1 MKRTAAGMLIG
12 IVVMA
17 TGASAQEQVDH
28 GMFDRIRAEGYERS
42 QVMDFYNQFVDV
54 YGPRLTGTKI
64 YKESAD
70 WVRDRF
76 EEWGLEN
83 ARLES
88 WEFGRGWTLE
98 GFTAEMVS
106 PRYVPLIAYP
116 TAWSPSTKGRI
127 EGRPLML
134 VGKSLAELES
144 LSGTL
149 ADRIVMTRPAETRF
163 IVTDRDPPEDERPGG
178 YSDDYLQQEP
188 ASRRE
193 LQRFL
198 ASEPIGAILEPSR
211 GVHGTVFVLG
221 RDRGDD
227 YPPFISMAAE
237 HYNMIVRMLDLGLP
251 VELAVEVKARFEEE
265 DTNGYNILA
274 EIEGTDPEI
283 GDEVVMLGAHL
294 DSWHTSPGA
303 GDNADHVAACMEA
316 VRILKVLGVKPR
328 RTIRVGI
335 WGGEEEGLLGSREWV
350 ERHLSGEENLAAREK
365 FSVYFN
371 LDPGYGPVYGF
382 FLEEM
387 ESARPIFSAVLDEF
401 ADLDANTLVHQGIGS
416 TDHVPFLRAGVTAFN
431 AINSY
436 VDYDVRIHHTNMDTW
451 ERVTEDDMKQASV
464 VMAALIYHA
473 AMRDGMFP
481 RREQR

>member
-1 MKRTAAGMLIG
+1 MRRVVPGLAFLIL
-12 IVVMA
+12 MMSA
-17 TGASAQEQVDH
+17 GASAQEVVDLE
-28 GMFDRIRAEGYERS
+28 MFGKIRAEGYERT
-42 QVMDFYNQFVDV
+42 QVMEFYDQFVDV

-76 EEWGLEN
+76 EEWGLDN

-98 GFTAEMVS
+98 GFTAEMTA
-106 PRYVPLIAYP
+106 PRFSPLIAYP
-116 TAWSPSTKGRI
+116 TAWSPSTKGRL
-127 EGRPLML
+127 EGAPVML
-134 VGKSLAELES
+134 VGKSLAELEA
-144 LSGTL
+144 LRGTL
-149 ADRIVMTRPAETRF
+149 ADRIVMTRSAETRF

-193 LQRFL
+193 LQQFL
-198 ASEPIGAILEPSR
+198 ASEQIGAILEPSR

-227 YPPFISMAAE
+227 YPPYISMAAE

-274 EIEGTDPEI
+274 EIEGTDPVI

-316 VRILKVLGVKPR
+316 MRILKTLGVQPR

-350 ERHLSGEENLAAREK
+350 ERHLSGEENQAAREK

-371 LDPGYGPVYGF
+371 LDPGYGPVFGF

-387 ESARPIFSAVLDEF
+387 ESARPIFSAVLDQF

-416 TDHVPFLRAGVTAFN
+416 TDHVPFLGAGVPAFE
-431 AINSY
+431 AIHDY
-436 VDYDVRIHHTNMDTW
+436 IDYDVRIHHTNMDTW
-451 ERVTEDDMKQASV
+451 ERVTEDQMKQASV

-481 RREQR
+481 RNPPE

>member
-1 MKRTAAGMLIG
+1 MRRMVAGITLG
-12 IVVMA
+12 IMMVTV
-17 TGASAQEQVDH
+17 SVHAQEVIDLD
-28 GMFDRIRAEGYERS
+28 MFGKIRAEGFERS
-42 QVMDFYNQFVDV
+42 QVMEFYNRFVDV

-70 WVRDRF
+70 WVRDQF
-76 EEWGLEN
+76 EEWGLDN

-98 GFTAEMVS
+98 GFTAEMTS

-127 EGRPLML
+127 EGCPVML
-134 VGKSLAELES
+134 AGKSLVELEV
-144 LSGTL
+144 LRGTL
-149 ADRIVMTRPAETRF
+149 ADRIVMTRPVETRF
-163 IVTDRDPPEDERPGG
+163 IVTDRDPPVDERPRG
-178 YSDDYLQQEP
+178 YSDDYLRQEP

-198 ASEPIGAILEPSR
+198 ASEKIGAILEPSR

-227 YPPFISMAAE
+227 YPPFINMASE
-237 HYNMIVRMLDLGLP
+237 HYNMIARMLDLGLP
-251 VELAVEVKARFEEE
+251 VEVAVEVKARFEEE

-274 EIEGTDPEI
+274 EIKGTDREI

-303 GDNADHVAACMEA
+303 GDNADHVAVCMEA
-316 VRILKVLGVKPR
+316 MRILKVLGVQPR
-328 RTIRVGI
+328 RTIRIGI

-350 ERHLSGEENLAAREK
+350 ARHLSGDENQAARDK

-416 TDHVPFLRAGVTAFN
+416 TDHVPFLRAGVPAFE
-431 AINSY
+431 AIHSY

-481 RREQR
+481 RKPQE

>member
-1 MKRTAAGMLIG
+1 MRRMVAGITLG
-12 IVVMA
+12 IMMVTV
-17 TGASAQEQVDH
+17 SVHAQEVVDLE
-28 GMFDRIRAEGYERS
+28 MFGKIRAEGFERS
-42 QVMDFYNQFVDV
+42 QVMEFYNQFVDV

-76 EEWGLEN
+76 EEWGLDN

-98 GFTAEMVS
+98 GFTAEMTS

-116 TAWSPSTKGRI
+116 TAWSPSTKGRLT
-127 EGRPLML
+127 GRPVML
-134 VGKSLAELES
+134 AGRSLAELEA
-144 LSGTL
+144 LRGTL
-149 ADRIVMTRPAETRF
+149 ADRIVMTRPIETRF
-163 IVTDRDPPEDERPGG
+163 IVTDRDPPVDERPGG

-193 LQRFL
+193 LQQFL
-198 ASEPIGAILEPSR
+198 ASEKVGAIVEPSR

-227 YPPFISMAAE
+227 YPPSINMAAE
-237 HYNMIVRMLDLGLP
+237 HYNMIARMLDLGLP
-251 VELAVEVKARFEEE
+251 VEVAVEVRARFEEE

-274 EIEGTDPEI
+274 EIKGTDREI
-283 GDEVVMLGAHL
+283 GEEVVMLGAHL

-303 GDNADHVAACMEA
+303 GDNADHVSVCMEA
-316 VRILKVLGVKPR
+316 MRILKVLGVKPR

-335 WGGEEEGLLGSREWV
+335 WGGEEEGLLGSSEWV
-350 ERHLSGEENLAAREK
+350 TRHLSGEENRAAKEK

-371 LDPGYGPVYGF
+371 LDPGCGPVYGF

-387 ESARPIFSAVLDEF
+387 EEARPIFKAVLDPF

-416 TDHVPFLRAGVTAFN
+416 TDHVPFLREGLPAFE
-431 AINSY
+431 AIHDY
-436 VDYDVRIHHTNMDTW
+436 IDYDVRIHHTNMDTW
-451 ERVTEDDMKQASV
+451 ERVAEEDLKQASV

-481 RREQR
+481 RRDDR

>member
-1 MKRTAAGMLIG
+1 MRRMVAGITLG
-12 IVVMA
+12 IMMVTV
-17 TGASAQEQVDH
+17 SVHAQEVVDLE
-28 GMFDRIRAEGYERS
+28 MFGKIRAEGFERS
-42 QVMDFYNQFVDV
+42 QVMEFYNQFVDV

-76 EEWGLEN
+76 EEWGLDN

-88 WEFGRGWTLE
+88 WEFGRGWTLK
-98 GFTAEMVS
+98 GFTAEMTS

-116 TAWSPSTKGRI
+116 TAWSPSTKGRLT
-127 EGRPLML
+127 GRPVML
-134 VGKSLAELES
+134 AGKSTAELEA
-144 LSGTL
+144 LRGTL
-149 ADRIVMTRPAETRF
+149 ADRIVMTRPIETRF
-163 IVTDRDPPEDERPGG
+163 IVTDRDPPVDERPGG

-193 LQRFL
+193 LQQFL
-198 ASEPIGAILEPSR
+198 ASEKVGAIVEPSR

-227 YPPFISMAAE
+227 YPPSINMAAE
-237 HYNMIVRMLDLGLP
+237 HYNMIARMLDLGLP
-251 VELAVEVKARFEEE
+251 VEVAVEVRARFEEE

-274 EIEGTDPEI
+274 EIKGADPEI
-283 GDEVVMLGAHL
+283 GEEVVMLGAHL

-303 GDNADHVAACMEA
+303 GDNADHVSVCMEA
-316 VRILKVLGVKPR
+316 MRILKVLGVKPR

-350 ERHLSGEENLAAREK
+350 ARHLSGEENRAAKEK

-371 LDPGYGPVYGF
+371 LDPGCGPVYGF

-387 ESARPIFSAVLDEF
+387 EEARPIFKAVLDPF
-401 ADLDANTLVHQGIGS
+401 ADLDANTLVYQGIGS
-416 TDHVPFLRAGVTAFN
+416 TDHVPFLREGLPGFE
-431 AINSY
+431 AIHDY
-436 VDYDVRIHHTNMDTW
+436 IDYDVRIHHTNMDTW
-451 ERVTEDDMKQASV
+451 ERVAEEDLKQASV
-464 VMAALIYHA
+464 VMAALLYHA

-481 RREQR
+481 RRDDR